1 MSKICM
7 LKGMSGVPVLLRA
20 VPGSI
25 MIGVFALRK
34 ERAAPANSVVID
46 IVERRGSKR

>member
-7 LKGMSGVPVLLRA
+7 LKGMSGAPVLMQA

-25 MIGVFALRK
+25 MTGVSALRN